1 MIVSGILAIDADEIV
16 QSAMKYGFEHL
27 KTLKEQDWV
36 AITFRAL

>member
-1 MIVSGILAIDADEIV
+1 MIVSGILAIDEDEIV
-16 QSAMKYGFEHL
+16 QSAVKHEFEYL